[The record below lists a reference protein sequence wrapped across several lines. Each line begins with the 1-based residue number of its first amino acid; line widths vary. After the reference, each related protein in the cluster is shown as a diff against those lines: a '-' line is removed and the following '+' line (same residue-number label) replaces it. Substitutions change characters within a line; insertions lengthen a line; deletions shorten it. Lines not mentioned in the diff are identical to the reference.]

1 MSKTKIV
8 VLKLKELI
16 YTAVFVCLGIL
27 LLLLLILMFSS
38 RKKGEGELPST
49 ATAALYHAGVY
60 TSGLTL
66 NDTHLSLAIVC
77 DADHINSVRLVNLE
91 ESVTTMYPLLGPA
104 LEELELQLVRGVA
117 PEELTL
123 TESSRYTQTFLIEMI
138 EQTLQK
144 ALRE

>member
-27 LLLLLILMFSS
+27 LLLLLILMLSS
-38 RKKGEGELPST
+38 RKKGEGELPT
-49 ATAALYHAGVY
+49 TTTAALYHAGVY

-66 NDTHLSLAIVC
+66 NDTHLSLEIVC
-77 DADHINSVRLVNLE
+77 DANHINSVRLVNLE
-91 ESVTTMYPLLGPA
+91 ESVTTMYPLLSPA

-117 PEELTL
+117 TEDLTL
-123 TESSRYTQTFLIEMI
+123 TESSKYTQTFLIEII

-144 ALRE
+144 ALSE